1 MSHAISLDSLLNLP
15 AMGIPVVNYSPESTW
30 EFGAAAQGYFRL
42 PNQERTSIVQLDGT
56 YSLRH
61 QWYVNTQGTLY
72 FGNRT
77 LSPNSLI
84 ASSPIDLILLDI
96 MMGEMSGLEMAEKL
110 RSDIGYRE
118 SGIGIPPIIFLTAL
132 SDEDT
137 VLQGFQLGA
146 DDYIS
151 KPFRIAE
158 VLARVAAVL
167 RRSATPK
174 TAVQNSSEVQ
184 NSSTIVFEGIV
195 VNKADM
201 SLKVDGETVV
211 MTRKEIELLCY
222 LLTHRG
228 QILSREHLLKN
239 VWDSN
244 GFVLERTV
252 DVHITHLRKKLGQY
266 GKRIVTKSGYGY
278 MFSV

>member
-1 MSHAISLDSLLNLP
+1 MILS
-15 AMGIPVVNYSPESTW
+15 
-30 EFGAAAQGYFRL
+30 
-42 PNQERTSIVQLDGT
+42 
-56 YSLRH
+56 YSLQKAGYEVLVAH
-61 QWYVNTQGTLY
+61 SAEEALELLQ
-72 FGNRT
+72 
-77 LSPNSLI
+77 SPI
-84 ASSPIDLILLDI
+84 AHTPSPIDLILLDI

-110 RSDIGYRE
+110 RLSPNSLIASSPSSPHE
-118 SGIGIPPIIFLTAL
+118 ASIPPIIFLTAL
-132 SDEDT
+132 SNEDT

-167 RRSATPK
+167 RR
-174 TAVQNSSEVQ
+174 TAEQGTRNQEQGPIGSEC
-184 NSSTIVFEGIV
+184 IVFEGIV
-195 VNKADM
+195 VNKVDM
-201 SLKVDGETVV
+201 SLKVNGEAVV

-266 GKRIVTKSGYGY
+266 GKRIITKSGYGY

>member
-1 MSHAISLDSLLNLP
+1 MILS
-15 AMGIPVVNYSPESTW
+15 
-30 EFGAAAQGYFRL
+30 
-42 PNQERTSIVQLDGT
+42 
-56 YSLRH
+56 YSLQKAGYEVLVAHSAEEALANYELRIKN
-61 QWYVNTQGTLY
+61 YEV
-72 FGNRT
+72 
-77 LSPNSLI
+77 
-84 ASSPIDLILLDI
+84 DLILLDI
-96 MMGEMSGLEMAEKL
+96 MMGEMSGLEMAEKVKSENGNVKGENHL
-110 RSDIGYRE
+110 
-118 SGIGIPPIIFLTAL
+118 PPIIFLTAL

-137 VLQGFQLGA
+137 VLQGFKLGA

-167 RRSATPK
+167 RRSATLK

-278 MFSV
+278 LFSV

>member
-1 MSHAISLDSLLNLP
+1 MAKQRIL
-15 AMGIPVVNYSPESTW
+15 
-30 EFGAAAQGYFRL
+30 
-42 PNQERTSIVQLDGT
+42 IVDDEEDICMILS
-56 YSLRH
+56 YSL
-61 QWYVNTQGTLY
+61 QKAGYETLVAHSAEEA
-72 FGNRT
+72 
-77 LSPNSLI
+77 LELLQSPIANSPSLI
-84 ASSPIDLILLDI
+84 SLILLDI
-96 MMGEMSGLEMAEKL
+96 MMDGMSGLEMAERLK
-110 RSDIGYRE
+110 SENGKVKSE
-118 SGIGIPPIIFLTAL
+118 NHIPPIIFLTAL

-137 VLQGFQLGA
+137 VLQGFKLGA

-167 RRSATPK
+167 RR
-174 TAVQNSSEVQ
+174 TAEQGAKNQEQRPIS
-184 NSSTIVFEGIV
+184 NDCIVFEGIV

-201 SLKVDGETVV
+201 SLKVDDEIVV

-228 QILSREHLLKN
+228 QILSREHLLQN

>member
-1 MSHAISLDSLLNLP
+1 MILS
-15 AMGIPVVNYSPESTW
+15 
-30 EFGAAAQGYFRL
+30 
-42 PNQERTSIVQLDGT
+42 
-56 YSLRH
+56 YSLQKAGYEVLVAH
-61 QWYVNTQGTLY
+61 SAEEALELLQ
-72 FGNRT
+72 
-77 LSPNSLI
+77 SPNSLI

-96 MMGEMSGLEMAEKL
+96 MMGEMSGLEMADKL

-132 SDEDT
+132 SNEDT
-137 VLQGFQLGA
+137 VLKGFKLGA
-146 DDYIS
+146 DDYIT

-167 RRSATPK
+167 RRTEAMRLSGDK
-174 TAVQNSSEVQ
+174 VIRQENDD
-184 NSSTIVFEGIV
+184 NCIVFEGIV

-201 SLKVDGETVV
+201 SLKVDGEAVV

-244 GFVLERTV
+244 GFVMERTV
-252 DVHITHLRKKLGQY
+252 DVHITHLRRKLGQY

>member
-1 MSHAISLDSLLNLP
+1 MAKQRIL
-15 AMGIPVVNYSPESTW
+15 
-30 EFGAAAQGYFRL
+30 
-42 PNQERTSIVQLDGT
+42 IVDDEEDICMILS
-56 YSLRH
+56 YSLQKAGYEVLVAHSAEEALANYELRIKN
-61 QWYVNTQGTLY
+61 YEV
-72 FGNRT
+72 
-77 LSPNSLI
+77 
-84 ASSPIDLILLDI
+84 DLILLDI

-110 RSDIGYRE
+110 RSDIGRSQSE
-118 SGIGIPPIIFLTAL
+118 LLDASLLGMGMPPIIFLTAL

-137 VLQGFQLGA
+137 VLQGFKLGA

-201 SLKVDGETVV
+201 SLKVDGEAVV

-252 DVHITHLRKKLGQY
+252 DVHITHLRRKLGQY

-278 MFSV
+278 MFEN

>member
-1 MSHAISLDSLLNLP
+1 MTKQRIL
-15 AMGIPVVNYSPESTW
+15 
-30 EFGAAAQGYFRL
+30 
-42 PNQERTSIVQLDGT
+42 IVDDEEDICMILS
-56 YSLRH
+56 YSL
-61 QWYVNTQGTLY
+61 QKAGYET
-72 FGNRT
+72 
-77 LSPNSLI
+77 LI
-84 ASSPIDLILLDI
+84 AHSAEEALENYELRIKNYEIDLILLDI
-96 MMGEMSGLEMAEKL
+96 MMDKMSGLEMAEKL
-110 RSDIGYRE
+110 RLDIGRTQSE
-118 SGIGIPPIIFLTAL
+118 LLDASLLDIGMPPIIFLTAL
-132 SDEDT
+132 SDEST
-137 VLQGFQLGA
+137 VLQGFNLGA
-146 DDYIS
+146 DDYIT

-167 RRSATPK
+167 RR
-174 TAVQNSSEVQ
+174 TAEQGAKNQEPRPIS
-184 NSSTIVFEGIV
+184 NDCIVFEGIV

-201 SLKVDGETVV
+201 SLKVDGEAVV

-278 MFSV
+278 LFSV

>member
-1 MSHAISLDSLLNLP
+1 MILS
-15 AMGIPVVNYSPESTW
+15 
-30 EFGAAAQGYFRL
+30 
-42 PNQERTSIVQLDGT
+42 
-56 YSLRH
+56 YSLQKAGYEVLVAH
-61 QWYVNTQGTLY
+61 SAEEALELLQ
-72 FGNRT
+72 
-77 LSPNSLI
+77 SPYSLI

-110 RSDIGYRE
+110 KSENGNVKGE
-118 SGIGIPPIIFLTAL
+118 NHLPPIIFLTAL

-137 VLQGFQLGA
+137 VLKGFKLGA

-167 RRSATPK
+167 RR
-174 TAVQNSSEVQ
+174 TAEQGAKNQEPRPIS
-184 NSSTIVFEGIV
+184 NDCIVFEGIV

-201 SLKVDGETVV
+201 SLKVDGEAVV

-244 GFVLERTV
+244 GFVMERTV
-252 DVHITHLRKKLGQY
+252 DVHITHLRRKLGQY

-278 MFSV
+278 LFEG

>member
-1 MSHAISLDSLLNLP
+1 MAKQRIL
-15 AMGIPVVNYSPESTW
+15 
-30 EFGAAAQGYFRL
+30 
-42 PNQERTSIVQLDGT
+42 IVDDEEDICMILS
-56 YSLRH
+56 YSLQKAGYEVLVAH
-61 QWYVNTQGTLY
+61 SAEEALELLQ
-72 FGNRT
+72 
-77 LSPNSLI
+77 SPI
-84 ASSPIDLILLDI
+84 AHTPSPIDLILLDI

-110 RSDIGYRE
+110 KSENGNVKGE
-118 SGIGIPPIIFLTAL
+118 NHLPPIIFLTAL

-137 VLQGFQLGA
+137 VLKGFKLGA

-167 RRSATPK
+167 RRTEAIRRVGDE
-174 TAVQNSSEVQ
+174 AIRQEGENC
-184 NSSTIVFEGIV
+184 IVFEGIV

-201 SLKVDGETVV
+201 SLKVDGEAVV

>member
-1 MSHAISLDSLLNLP
+1 MAEQRIL
-15 AMGIPVVNYSPESTW
+15 
-30 EFGAAAQGYFRL
+30 
-42 PNQERTSIVQLDGT
+42 IVDDEEDICMILS
-56 YSLRH
+56 YSL
-61 QWYVNTQGTLY
+61 QKAGYKT
-72 FGNRT
+72 
-77 LSPNSLI
+77 LI
-84 ASSPIDLILLDI
+84 AHSAEEALENYELSIKNHEIDLILLDI
-96 MMGEMSGLEMAEKL
+96 MMGKISGLEMAEKL
-110 RSDIGYRE
+110 KSE
-118 SGIGIPPIIFLTAL
+118 NHIPPIIFLTAL

-137 VLQGFQLGA
+137 VLQGFKLGA

-167 RRSATPK
+167 RRSAILK
-174 TAVQNSSEVQ
+174 TAVQSSSEVQ

-201 SLKVDGETVV
+201 SLKVDGEAVV

-244 GFVLERTV
+244 GFVMERTV
-252 DVHITHLRKKLGQY
+252 DVHITHLRRKLGQY

>member
-1 MSHAISLDSLLNLP
+1 MAKQRIL
-15 AMGIPVVNYSPESTW
+15 
-30 EFGAAAQGYFRL
+30 
-42 PNQERTSIVQLDGT
+42 IVDDEEDICMILS
-56 YSLRH
+56 YSL
-61 QWYVNTQGTLY
+61 QKAGYEV
-72 FGNRT
+72 
-77 LSPNSLI
+77 LI
-84 ASSPIDLILLDI
+84 AHSAEEALELLQSPIAHTPSPIDLILLDI
-96 MMGEMSGLEMAEKL
+96 MMGEMSGLDMAEKL
-110 RSDIGYRE
+110 RSDIGRSQSELLDASLLY
-118 SGIGIPPIIFLTAL
+118 IGAPPIIFLTAL

-137 VLQGFQLGA
+137 VLQGFKLGA

-201 SLKVDGETVV
+201 SLKVDGEAVV

-244 GFVLERTV
+244 GFVMERTV
-252 DVHITHLRKKLGQY
+252 DVHITHLRRKLGQY

>member
-1 MSHAISLDSLLNLP
+1 MAKQRIL
-15 AMGIPVVNYSPESTW
+15 
-30 EFGAAAQGYFRL
+30 
-42 PNQERTSIVQLDGT
+42 IVDDEEDICMILS
-56 YSLRH
+56 YSLQKAGYEVLVAHSAEEALANYELRIKN
-61 QWYVNTQGTLY
+61 YEV
-72 FGNRT
+72 
-77 LSPNSLI
+77 
-84 ASSPIDLILLDI
+84 DLILLDI
-96 MMGEMSGLEMAEKL
+96 MMGEMSGLEMAEILNQEPGTKSQD
-110 RSDIGYRE
+110 RSV
-118 SGIGIPPIIFLTAL
+118 PPIIFLTAL

-167 RRSATPK
+167 RR
-174 TAVQNSSEVQ
+174 TAEQGARNQEPRPIS
-184 NSSTIVFEGIV
+184 NDCIVFEGIV

-201 SLKVDGETVV
+201 SLKVDGEAVV

>member
-1 MSHAISLDSLLNLP
+1 MAKQRIL
-15 AMGIPVVNYSPESTW
+15 
-30 EFGAAAQGYFRL
+30 
-42 PNQERTSIVQLDGT
+42 IVDDEEDICMILS
-56 YSLRH
+56 YSLQKAGYEVLVAH
-61 QWYVNTQGTLY
+61 NAEEALELLQ
-72 FGNRT
+72 
-77 LSPNSLI
+77 SPNSLI

-201 SLKVDGETVV
+201 SLKVDDEAVV

>member
-1 MSHAISLDSLLNLP
+1 MAEQRIL
-15 AMGIPVVNYSPESTW
+15 
-30 EFGAAAQGYFRL
+30 
-42 PNQERTSIVQLDGT
+42 IVDDEEDICMILS
-56 YSLRH
+56 YSL
-61 QWYVNTQGTLY
+61 QKAGYKT
-72 FGNRT
+72 
-77 LSPNSLI
+77 LI
-84 ASSPIDLILLDI
+84 AHSAEEALENYELSIKNHEIDLILLDI
-96 MMGEMSGLEMAEKL
+96 MMGEISGLEMAEKL
-110 RSDIGYRE
+110 KSE
-118 SGIGIPPIIFLTAL
+118 NHIPPIIFLTAL

-137 VLQGFQLGA
+137 VLQGFKLGA

-167 RRSATPK
+167 RRSAILK
-174 TAVQNSSEVQ
+174 TAVQSSSEVQ

-201 SLKVDGETVV
+201 SLKVDSEAVV

-244 GFVLERTV
+244 GFVMERTV
-252 DVHITHLRKKLGQY
+252 DVHITHLRRKLGQY
-266 GKRIVTKSGYGY
+266 GKTIMTKSGYGY
-278 MFSV
+278 MFSI

>member
-1 MSHAISLDSLLNLP
+1 MILS
-15 AMGIPVVNYSPESTW
+15 
-30 EFGAAAQGYFRL
+30 
-42 PNQERTSIVQLDGT
+42 
-56 YSLRH
+56 YSL
-61 QWYVNTQGTLY
+61 QKAGYET
-72 FGNRT
+72 
-77 LSPNSLI
+77 LI
-84 ASSPIDLILLDI
+84 AHSAEEALDNYELRIKDYEIDLILLDI
-96 MMGEMSGLEMAEKL
+96 MMDGMSGLEMAEKL

-137 VLQGFQLGA
+137 VLQGFKLGA
-146 DDYIS
+146 DDYIT
-151 KPFRIAE
+151 KPFRVPE
-158 VLARVAAVL
+158 VIARVGAVL

-174 TAVQNSSEVQ
+174 TAVQSSLEVQ
-184 NSSTIVFEGIV
+184 NSSVIVFEGIV

-201 SLKVDGETVV
+201 SLTVDGEMVV

-228 QILSREHLLKN
+228 QILSREHLLSN

-252 DVHITHLRKKLGQY
+252 DVHITHLRRKLGQY
-266 GKRIVTKSGYGY
+266 SKHIKTKSGYGY
-278 MFSV
+278 LFEN

>member
-1 MSHAISLDSLLNLP
+1 MV
-15 AMGIPVVNYSPESTW
+15 GQVNYFHYLCSENDMNM
-30 EFGAAAQGYFRL
+30 AKQRIL
-42 PNQERTSIVQLDGT
+42 IVDDEEDICMVLS
-56 YSLRH
+56 YSLQKAGYEVLVAH
-61 QWYVNTQGTLY
+61 SAEEALELL
-72 FGNRT
+72 

-110 RSDIGYRE
+110 RSDIGRSQSE
-118 SGIGIPPIIFLTAL
+118 LLDASLLGIGIPPIIFLTAL

-137 VLQGFQLGA
+137 VLQGFKLGA

-167 RRSATPK
+167 RRTEAIRQSGDQATRREGDD
-174 TAVQNSSEVQ
+174 NC
-184 NSSTIVFEGIV
+184 IVFEGIV

-201 SLKVDGETVV
+201 SLKVDGEAVV

-228 QILSREHLLKN
+228 QILSREHLLQN

-266 GKRIVTKSGYGY
+266 GKRIITKSGYGY

>member
-1 MSHAISLDSLLNLP
+1 MAKQRIL
-15 AMGIPVVNYSPESTW
+15 
-30 EFGAAAQGYFRL
+30 
-42 PNQERTSIVQLDGT
+42 IVDDEEDICMILS
-56 YSLRH
+56 YSL
-61 QWYVNTQGTLY
+61 QKAGYETLVAHSAEEA
-72 FGNRT
+72 
-77 LSPNSLI
+77 LELLHSPNSLI
-84 ASSPIDLILLDI
+84 ASSPISLILLDI
-96 MMGEMSGLEMAEKL
+96 MMDGMSGLEMAEKL

-137 VLQGFQLGA
+137 LLQGFKLGA

-167 RRSATPK
+167 RR
-174 TAVQNSSEVQ
+174 TAEQGAKNQEQRPIS
-184 NSSTIVFEGIV
+184 NDCIVFEGIV

-201 SLKVDGETVV
+201 SLMVDGENVKT
-211 MTRKEIELLCY
+211 TRKEIELLCY

-228 QILSREHLLKN
+228 QILSRDHLLNN

-244 GFVLERTV
+244 GYVLERTV
-252 DVHITHLRKKLGQY
+252 DVHITHLRRKLGQY
-266 GKRIVTKSGYGY
+266 GKHIITKSGYGY
-278 MFSV
+278 LFEN

>member
-1 MSHAISLDSLLNLP
+1 MAKQRIL
-15 AMGIPVVNYSPESTW
+15 
-30 EFGAAAQGYFRL
+30 
-42 PNQERTSIVQLDGT
+42 IVDDEEDICMILS
-56 YSLRH
+56 YSLQKAGYEVLVAHSAEEALANYELRIKN
-61 QWYVNTQGTLY
+61 YEV
-72 FGNRT
+72 
-77 LSPNSLI
+77 
-84 ASSPIDLILLDI
+84 DLILLDI

-110 RSDIGYRE
+110 RSDIGRSQSE
-118 SGIGIPPIIFLTAL
+118 LLDASLLGIGIPPIIFLTAL

-137 VLQGFQLGA
+137 VLQGFKLGA

-167 RRSATPK
+167 RR
-174 TAVQNSSEVQ
+174 TAEQGAKNQEPRPIS
-184 NSSTIVFEGIV
+184 NDCIVFEGIV

>member
-1 MSHAISLDSLLNLP
+1 MAKQRIL
-15 AMGIPVVNYSPESTW
+15 
-30 EFGAAAQGYFRL
+30 
-42 PNQERTSIVQLDGT
+42 IVDDEEDICMILS
-56 YSLRH
+56 YSLQKAGYEVLVAHSAEEVLANYELRIKN
-61 QWYVNTQGTLY
+61 YEV
-72 FGNRT
+72 
-77 LSPNSLI
+77 
-84 ASSPIDLILLDI
+84 DLILLDI

-110 RSDIGYRE
+110 RSDIGRSHSE
-118 SGIGIPPIIFLTAL
+118 LSDASLVGNGIPPIIFLTAL

-137 VLQGFQLGA
+137 VLQGFKLGA

-167 RRSATPK
+167 RRTEASRREGDEAIR
-174 TAVQNSSEVQ
+174 QEGENC
-184 NSSTIVFEGIV
+184 IVFEGIV

-201 SLKVDGETVV
+201 SLMVDGENVKT
-211 MTRKEIELLCY
+211 TRKEIELLCY

-228 QILSREHLLKN
+228 QILSREHLLQN

-266 GKRIVTKSGYGY
+266 GKRIITKSGYGY
-278 MFSV
+278 MFEN

>member
-1 MSHAISLDSLLNLP
+1 MAKQRIL
-15 AMGIPVVNYSPESTW
+15 
-30 EFGAAAQGYFRL
+30 
-42 PNQERTSIVQLDGT
+42 IVDDEEDICMILS
-56 YSLRH
+56 YSL
-61 QWYVNTQGTLY
+61 QKAGYETLVAHSAEEA
-72 FGNRT
+72 
-77 LSPNSLI
+77 LELLQ
-84 ASSPIDLILLDI
+84 SPIANSPSPISLILLDI
-96 MMGEMSGLEMAEKL
+96 MMDGMSGLEMAERLK
-110 RSDIGYRE
+110 SENGKVKSE
-118 SGIGIPPIIFLTAL
+118 NHIPPIIFLTAL

-137 VLQGFQLGA
+137 VLQGFKLGA

-167 RRSATPK
+167 RR
-174 TAVQNSSEVQ
+174 TAEQGAKNQEQRPIS
-184 NSSTIVFEGIV
+184 NDCIVFEGIV

-201 SLKVDGETVV
+201 SLKVDDEAVV

>member
-1 MSHAISLDSLLNLP
+1 MAKQRIL
-15 AMGIPVVNYSPESTW
+15 
-30 EFGAAAQGYFRL
+30 
-42 PNQERTSIVQLDGT
+42 IVDDEEDICMILS
-56 YSLRH
+56 YSLQKAGYDTLVAH
-61 QWYVNTQGTLY
+61 SAEEALELLQSPIANT
-72 FGNRT
+72 
-77 LSPNSLI
+77 P
-84 ASSPIDLILLDI
+84 SPIDLILLDI
-96 MMGEMSGLEMAEKL
+96 MMGEMSGLEMANHL
-110 RSDIGYRE
+110 RLDNVQSDNL
-118 SGIGIPPIIFLTAL
+118 PPIIFLTAL

-137 VLQGFQLGA
+137 VLQGFKLGA

-158 VLARVAAVL
+158 VLARVTAVL
-167 RRSATPK
+167 RRSAMPK
-174 TAVQNSSEVQ
+174 AMVQDSSEFQ

-201 SLKVDGETVV
+201 SLKVDGEAVV

-228 QILSREHLLKN
+228 QILSREHLLQN

>member
-1 MSHAISLDSLLNLP
+1 MAKQRIL
-15 AMGIPVVNYSPESTW
+15 
-30 EFGAAAQGYFRL
+30 
-42 PNQERTSIVQLDGT
+42 IVDDEEDICMILS
-56 YSLRH
+56 YSL
-61 QWYVNTQGTLY
+61 QKAGYDTLVAHSAEEA
-72 FGNRT
+72 
-77 LSPNSLI
+77 LELLQSPI
-84 ASSPIDLILLDI
+84 AHTPSPIDLILLDI

-137 VLQGFQLGA
+137 VLKGFKLGA

-167 RRSATPK
+167 RRTEAIRREGDE
-174 TAVQNSSEVQ
+174 AIRQEGENC
-184 NSSTIVFEGIV
+184 IVFEGIV

-201 SLKVDGETVV
+201 SLKVDGEAVV

-228 QILSREHLLKN
+228 QILSREHLLQH

>member
-1 MSHAISLDSLLNLP
+1 MAKQRIL
-15 AMGIPVVNYSPESTW
+15 
-30 EFGAAAQGYFRL
+30 
-42 PNQERTSIVQLDGT
+42 IVDDEEDICMILS
-56 YSLRH
+56 YSLQKAGYEVLVAHSAEEALANYELRIKN
-61 QWYVNTQGTLY
+61 YEV
-72 FGNRT
+72 
-77 LSPNSLI
+77 
-84 ASSPIDLILLDI
+84 DLILLDI

-110 RSDIGYRE
+110 RSDIKYRVSDIGYRV
-118 SGIGIPPIIFLTAL
+118 SDIGIPPIIFLTAL

-201 SLKVDGETVV
+201 SLKVDGEAVV

-244 GFVLERTV
+244 GFVMERTV
-252 DVHITHLRKKLGQY
+252 DVHITHLRRKLGQY

>member
-1 MSHAISLDSLLNLP
+1 MAKQRIL
-15 AMGIPVVNYSPESTW
+15 
-30 EFGAAAQGYFRL
+30 
-42 PNQERTSIVQLDGT
+42 IVDDEEDICMILS
-56 YSLRH
+56 YSLQKAGYEVLVAH
-61 QWYVNTQGTLY
+61 SAEEALELLQ
-72 FGNRT
+72 
-77 LSPNSLI
+77 SPI
-84 ASSPIDLILLDI
+84 AHTPSPIDLILLDI

-110 RSDIGYRE
+110 RSDIGRSQSE
-118 SGIGIPPIIFLTAL
+118 LLGIGIPPIIFLTAL

-137 VLQGFQLGA
+137 VLQGFKLGA

-167 RRSATPK
+167 RRTAEQGTRSQEPK
-174 TAVQNSSEVQ
+174 PISNDC
-184 NSSTIVFEGIV
+184 IVFEGIV

-201 SLKVDGETVV
+201 SLKVDGEAVV

>member
-1 MSHAISLDSLLNLP
+1 MAKQRIL
-15 AMGIPVVNYSPESTW
+15 
-30 EFGAAAQGYFRL
+30 
-42 PNQERTSIVQLDGT
+42 IVDDEEDICMILS
-56 YSLRH
+56 YSLQKAGYEVLVAH
-61 QWYVNTQGTLY
+61 SAEEALANYELTIKNYEV
-72 FGNRT
+72 
-77 LSPNSLI
+77 
-84 ASSPIDLILLDI
+84 DLILLDI

-110 RSDIGYRE
+110 RSDIGHSQSE
-118 SGIGIPPIIFLTAL
+118 LLGIGIPPIIFLTAL

-137 VLQGFQLGA
+137 VLQGFKLGA

-167 RRSATPK
+167 RRTEARRR
-174 TAVQNSSEVQ
+174 QGDEVIRQ
-184 NSSTIVFEGIV
+184 ENDDNCIVFEGIV

-222 LLTHRG
+222 LLTHSG
-228 QILSREHLLKN
+228 QILSREHLINN
-239 VWDSN
+239 VWDNN

>member
-1 MSHAISLDSLLNLP
+1 MAKQRIL
-15 AMGIPVVNYSPESTW
+15 
-30 EFGAAAQGYFRL
+30 
-42 PNQERTSIVQLDGT
+42 IVDDEEDICMILS
-56 YSLRH
+56 YSLQKAGYDTLVAH
-61 QWYVNTQGTLY
+61 SAEEALELLQSPIANT
-72 FGNRT
+72 
-77 LSPNSLI
+77 P
-84 ASSPIDLILLDI
+84 SPIDLILLDI
-96 MMGEMSGLEMAEKL
+96 MMGEMSGLEMANHL
-110 RSDIGYRE
+110 RLDNVQSDNL
-118 SGIGIPPIIFLTAL
+118 PPIIFLTAL

-137 VLQGFQLGA
+137 VLQGFKLGA

-158 VLARVAAVL
+158 VLARVTAVL
-167 RRSATPK
+167 RR
-174 TAVQNSSEVQ
+174 TAEQGTRNQEPRPIS
-184 NSSTIVFEGIV
+184 NDCIVFEGIV

-201 SLKVDGETVV
+201 SLKVDGEAVV

-228 QILSREHLLKN
+228 QILSREHLLQN

>member
-1 MSHAISLDSLLNLP
+1 MVKQRIL
-15 AMGIPVVNYSPESTW
+15 
-30 EFGAAAQGYFRL
+30 
-42 PNQERTSIVQLDGT
+42 IVDDEEDICMILS
-56 YSLRH
+56 YSL
-61 QWYVNTQGTLY
+61 QKAGYEV
-72 FGNRT
+72 
-77 LSPNSLI
+77 LI
-84 ASSPIDLILLDI
+84 AHSAEEALELLQSPIAHIPSPIDLILLDI
-96 MMGEMSGLEMAEKL
+96 MMGEMSGLEMANHL
-110 RSDIGYRE
+110 RLDNVQSDNL
-118 SGIGIPPIIFLTAL
+118 PPIIFLTAL

-137 VLQGFQLGA
+137 VLQGFKLGA

-167 RRSATPK
+167 RRTETKRLSGDEAIRREGDD
-174 TAVQNSSEVQ
+174 NC
-184 NSSTIVFEGIV
+184 IVFEGIV

-201 SLKVDGETVV
+201 SLKVDGEAVV

-252 DVHITHLRKKLGQY
+252 DVHITHLRRKLGQY

>member
-1 MSHAISLDSLLNLP
+1 MILS
-15 AMGIPVVNYSPESTW
+15 
-30 EFGAAAQGYFRL
+30 
-42 PNQERTSIVQLDGT
+42 
-56 YSLRH
+56 YSLQKAGYEVLVAH
-61 QWYVNTQGTLY
+61 SAEEALELLQ
-72 FGNRT
+72 
-77 LSPNSLI
+77 SPI
-84 ASSPIDLILLDI
+84 AHTPSPIDLILLDI

-110 RSDIGYRE
+110 RLSPNSLIASSPSSPHE
-118 SGIGIPPIIFLTAL
+118 ASIPPIIFLTAL
-132 SDEDT
+132 SNEDT

-167 RRSATPK
+167 RR
-174 TAVQNSSEVQ
+174 TAEQGTRNQEQGPIGSEC
-184 NSSTIVFEGIV
+184 IVFEGIV

-201 SLKVDGETVV
+201 SLKVNGEAVV

>member
-1 MSHAISLDSLLNLP
+1 MAKQRIL
-15 AMGIPVVNYSPESTW
+15 
-30 EFGAAAQGYFRL
+30 
-42 PNQERTSIVQLDGT
+42 IVDDEEDICMILS
-56 YSLRH
+56 YSLQKAGYEVLVAHSAEEALANYELRIKN
-61 QWYVNTQGTLY
+61 YEV
-72 FGNRT
+72 
-77 LSPNSLI
+77 
-84 ASSPIDLILLDI
+84 DLILLDI
-96 MMGEMSGLEMAEKL
+96 MMGEMSGLEMAERLKSENGNVKGENHL
-110 RSDIGYRE
+110 
-118 SGIGIPPIIFLTAL
+118 PPIIFLTAL

-167 RRSATPK
+167 RRTEAMRLSGDKAIR
-174 TAVQNSSEVQ
+174 QENDD
-184 NSSTIVFEGIV
+184 NCIVFEGIV

-201 SLKVDGETVV
+201 SLKVDGEAVV

-228 QILSREHLLKN
+228 QILSREHLLQN

-278 MFSV
+278 LFEG